1 MHFVHISS
9 LFVKAVLSKYRDIS
23 LQSPTTAMATASPS
37 YMLAMASPELMYAQ
51 VPPYQQADLTDAT
64 VLESAGVE
72 VMAHPFAL

>member
-1 MHFVHISS
+1 
-9 LFVKAVLSKYRDIS
+9 
-23 LQSPTTAMATASPS
+23 MATASPS

-51 VPPYQQADLTDAT
+51 VPPHTYQPAELTDAT